1 MHEATHHYKR
11 HLMLILQQGPR
22 AHLRMCLCRLAV
34 EMVEVARAAATAEA
48 ATAAVKGVAMEAA
61 AAGWRAL
68 C

>member
-34 EMVEVARAAATAEA
+34 EMVEVARVEARVGEAKAVARAEGA
-48 ATAAVKGVAMEAA
+48 MVAD
-61 AAGWRAL
+61 
-68 C
+68 